1 MSKALLHEDRILLA
15 IEALKSQQIQTI
27 KGAAALFDIPY
38 STLQNRVKGRV
49 SRQESQVPRRKLL
62 PTKEAALIQWIESLD
77 NRGMPPTITYIRQI
91 ANLLLLER
99 SGHVTFDKSVTET
112 PDPKK
117 TIGENWVRRLLKRQ
131 PYLTAKYSRKYDY

>member
-62 PTKEAALIQWIESLD
+62 PTEEAALIQWIESLD
-77 NRGMPPTITYIRQI
+77 NRGMPPTIAYIR
-91 ANLLLLER
+91 
-99 SGHVTFDKSVTET
+99 
-112 PDPKK
+112 
-117 TIGENWVRRLLKRQ
+117 
-131 PYLTAKYSRKYDY
+131 